1 MEEIVKTLLTQCKS
15 TGAAMVSFKA
25 ERPDGYE
32 VELTVRKKGAVAFD
46 EFDTAHLN
54 AIRDIFVSDFKN
66 DSRLVS
72 ADMALE
78 IVNVCQARL
87 GAPEYNDI
95 QEVMDCLSAKS
106 YNGIFSKIK
115 VK

>member
-1 MEEIVKTLLTQCKS
+1 MEEIVKTLLKQCKS

-66 DSRLVS
+66 Y
-72 ADMALE
+72 
-78 IVNVCQARL
+78 CC
-87 GAPEYNDI
+87 P
-95 QEVMDCLSAKS
+95 
-106 YNGIFSKIK
+106 
-115 VK
+115 VKLK